1 MLKALTKTLGG
12 FGLFGDNPHLRGLAR
27 RYFGSALLVTLLA
40 MLAGLLE
47 GAGVGL
53 LIPLLSTFTADLGG
67 GKGDP
72 LRFIEHLAAGHTR
85 NQRLIIVTS
94 LILACMVAKN
104 ALQVIGNRLSSW
116 VDGRV
121 GHDIRCALAKSLH
134 KTAYSF
140 FTAEDPARLLD
151 ILSSESWR
159 ASEALRV
166 VLTRLAEAAAVAV
179 FTVLLILVNWKL
191 TLLVLIGG
199 SLTRFIQKR
208 GERHIR
214 ARSAIAVT
222 ANQELADRMLFTIFG
237 ARLVRLF
244 HSQTKEQTLFAEAS
258 DDLRRANLRLETMSV
273 SLGPTLEML
282 HSFLFVVILLLSV
295 FSGVPL
301 PVLAAFLVLMNRLQ
315 PHLRGLE
322 QSGVALA
329 AAGATFREVE
339 WLLNPTNRP
348 LAPIGRLPF
357 DHVRGEIAF
366 EGVSFGYPSRNEQA
380 LTEASFVLPRGRSTA
395 LIGSSGAGKSTVVSL
410 ICRLYEPTR
419 GNILVD
425 GTPLNQLRTADW
437 LNKVAIAGQD
447 VELIDGTIAENI
459 CYNRPD
465 VKSIDIDASI
475 RQAGAAFVYELPLGV
490 DTIVG
495 PNGQNLSGG
504 QRQRIGIARALA
516 RKPDL
521 LIFDEATNAVDLET
535 ESGILETL
543 KQLPSQTTLLVI
555 SHRRST
561 LAFCDSGVVLEKGR
575 VVQWGPMTELSAYLG
590 EASLE
595 QSQSETASDQ
605 KVS

>member
-1 MLKALTKTLGG
+1 MLKALKRYVGG
-12 FGLFGDNPHLRGLAR
+12 SGLFGESPHLVALAR
-27 RYFGSALLVTLLA
+27 RYFGATLLVTLLA

-53 LIPLLSTFTADLGG
+53 LIPLLSTFTTDLGG
-67 GKGDP
+67 GSGDP

-85 NQRLIIVTS
+85 NQRLLIVTA
-94 LILACMVAKN
+94 LIFACMVLKN
-104 ALQVIGNRLSSW
+104 VLQVIGNRLSSW

-134 KTAYSF
+134 RTAYCF
-140 FTAEDPARLLD
+140 FSAEDPARLLD
-151 ILSSESWR
+151 ILSSESWK

-179 FTVLLILVNWKL
+179 FAVLLILVNWKL
-191 TLLVLIGG
+191 TLLVLLGG
-199 SLTRFIQKR
+199 SVTRLIQKS
-208 GERHIR
+208 GEKRIR
-214 ARSAIAVT
+214 AHSAIAVT

-237 ARLVRLF
+237 ARLVRIF
-244 HSQTKEQTLFAEAS
+244 HSQVKEQALFAEAS
-258 DDLRRANLRLETMSV
+258 DDLRRANLKLETMSV

-282 HSFLFVVILLLSV
+282 HSFLFLVILLLSV
-295 FSGVPL
+295 FSGVSL

-339 WLLNPTNRP
+339 WLLSPTNKP
-348 LAPIGRLPF
+348 LTPKGKVPF
-357 DHVRGEIAF
+357 DHVREQIVF
-366 EGVSFGYPSRNEQA
+366 SNVSFGYQSRNEPA
-380 LTEASFVLPRGRSTA
+380 LTDANFILHRGRSTA

-410 ICRLYEPTR
+410 LCRLYEPV
-419 GNILVD
+419 GGSILVD
-425 GTPLNQLRTADW
+425 GTPLSDLRAADW
-437 LNKVAIAGQD
+437 LNRVAIAGQD
-447 VELIDGTIAENI
+447 VELIEGTVMENV
-459 CYNRPD
+459 CYNRPGM
-465 VKSIDIDASI
+465 SPEEIDTAI
-475 RQAGAAFVYELPLGV
+475 RQAGATFVHELPQGIA
-490 DTIVG
+490 TFVG

-521 LIFDEATNAVDLET
+521 LIFDEATSAVDHET

-543 KQLPSQTTLLVI
+543 QQLPAGTTLLVI

-561 LAFCDSGVVLEKGR
+561 LAFCDYGVVLEKGR
-575 VVQWGPMTELSAYLG
+575 TVQSGPMADISAFLS
-590 EASLE
+590 EMSLE
-595 QSQSETASDQ
+595 QHSVGNAPSA
-605 KVS
+605 V